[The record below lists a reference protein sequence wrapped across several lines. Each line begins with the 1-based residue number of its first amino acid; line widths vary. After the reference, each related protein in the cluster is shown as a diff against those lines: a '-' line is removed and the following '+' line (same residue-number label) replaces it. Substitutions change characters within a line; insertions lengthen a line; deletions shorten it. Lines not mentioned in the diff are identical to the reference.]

1 MRWQAGVLVL
11 GGLAMLGPVASAF
24 GQPVNRPMP
33 QPRSEITIY
42 RDADFSGPA
51 VFADGERPNLGLAWP
66 VNSIRI
72 TSGSWQLCERP
83 NFRGTCRVYSET
95 RPRLQ
100 RGGGVT
106 VQSMRPLGSGTG
118 GGNLA
123 PGNNPSLRGMAAEFF
138 PAPAVDGR
146 RVLACA
152 SGPASRQ
159 CMERTA
165 ARFCNQRGWR
175 LAVRVNGQ
183 TVQRQTYLAD
193 VLCANSQV

>member
-1 MRWQAGVLVL
+1 MRRKAGRLIVAGLAVL
-11 GGLAMLGPVASAF
+11 GLGAAAYA
-24 GQPVNRPMP
+24 QPVNRPMP

-42 RDADFSGPA
+42 RDANFSGPA
-51 VFADGERPNLGLAWP
+51 VAADGERANLGLAWP

-72 TSGSWQLCERP
+72 TTGSWQLCERT

-95 RPRLQ
+95 RQRLQ
-100 RGGGVT
+100 RGGGIT
-106 VQSMRPLGSGTG
+106 VQSMRPLGTGSG

-138 PAPAVDGR
+138 PAPAVNGR

-152 SGPASRQ
+152 SGPANRQ

-165 ARFCNQRGWR
+165 ANFCTQRGWR
-175 LAVRVNGQ
+175 LAVRVSGQ
-183 TVQRQTYLAD
+183 AVQRQTYLAD